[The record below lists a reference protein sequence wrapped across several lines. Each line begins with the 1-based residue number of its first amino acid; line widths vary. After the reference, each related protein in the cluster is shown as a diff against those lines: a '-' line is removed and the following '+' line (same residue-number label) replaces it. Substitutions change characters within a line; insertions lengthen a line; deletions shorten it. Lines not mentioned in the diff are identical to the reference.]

1 MQKKYRLGVI
11 GFAHMHINNLVEVFA
26 SHPQV
31 QWVACADTFPACQ
44 ELAKARNTRAWN
56 MDHVQELTGGM
67 TVYSGYHEMLE
78 REQFD
83 IVLTCAENAQHGDV
97 IEACAAAGVHVCVE
111 KPMAASLSEA
121 LRMVRATQAAS
132 TRLLINWPT
141 TWYANT
147 RKIKDLIDEGAIG
160 RVLEVKFRGG
170 HTGPLGP
177 RNRHPGGEEETAAMS
192 GIERGVT
199 WWHQAAAGG
208 GVMLD
213 YCCYGAM
220 YSQWYIGE
228 QAVAAVGLKA
238 NLDSPWGDAEDNAAM
253 LVRFPS
259 AMALI
264 EGSWTTL
271 DHGVSAGLIVY
282 GTTGAIAMDYEG
294 DKIRLE
300 RGHGDT
306 TLIDCPPIPA
316 ERNNIAKE
324 FIYHLETSKPVHPT
338 LDMLF
343 NLKAMAI
350 LDAGARSA
358 ASGKQELVNSEVW
371 HIG

>member
-1 MQKKYRLGVI
+1 MGKKYRLGII
-11 GFAHMHINNLVEVFA
+11 GFAHMHINHLAELFA
-26 SHPQV
+26 IHPQV
-31 QWVACADTFPACQ
+31 QWVACADTYPACQ
-44 ELAKARNTRAWN
+44 ELRKAPYTRAWN
-56 MDHVQELTGGM
+56 IDHVQEVTGRM
-67 TVYSGYHEMLE
+67 TAYSDYHEMLE

-83 IVLTCAENAQHGDV
+83 IVLVAAENARHGDV
-97 IEACAAAGVHVCVE
+97 VEACAAARANVCVE

-121 LRMVRATQAAS
+121 LRMARASQAAG
-132 TRLLINWPT
+132 TILLVNWPT

-147 RKIKDLIDEGAIG
+147 RKIKDLVDEGAIG

-177 RNRHPGGEEETAAMS
+177 GNMHPGVAEETAPMS
-192 GIERGVT
+192 GIERGAT
-199 WWHQAAAGG
+199 WWHQASSGG

-220 YSQWYIGE
+220 FSQWYIGG
-228 QAVAAVGLKA
+228 QATAALGIKA

-264 EGSWTTL
+264 EGSWTTW
-271 DHGVSAGLIVY
+271 HPGVSAGLIVY
-282 GTTGAIAMDYEG
+282 GTHGTLAMDYEG
-294 DKIRLE
+294 DIIRLE
-300 RGHGDT
+300 RGHGNT
-306 TLIDCPPIPA
+306 TLIECPPIPA
-316 ERNNIAKE
+316 DRDNIAKE
-324 FIYHLETSKPVHPT
+324 FIYHLETGQPVHAT

-350 LDAGARSA
+350 LDAGVRSA

-371 HIG
+371 QTG